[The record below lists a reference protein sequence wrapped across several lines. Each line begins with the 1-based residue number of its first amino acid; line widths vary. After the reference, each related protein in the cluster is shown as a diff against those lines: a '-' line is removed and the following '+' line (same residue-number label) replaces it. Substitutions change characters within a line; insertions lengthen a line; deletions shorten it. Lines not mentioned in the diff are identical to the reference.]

1 MDMINSSFLP
11 LAKMETAAVIHHPAN
26 LLNKRRFY
34 GPSNDIFWGIFIW
47 LNDVH
52 FYYSVVIHKYL
63 CTASDAHTRKK
74 LCINAFL
81 RKKTS
86 FFWLLLAFTDVR
98 IEDCR

>member
-63 CTASDAHTRKK
+63 CTASDAHTQKK
-74 LCINAFL
+74 LCINAFFK
-81 RKKTS
+81 KKTPS
-86 FFWLLLAFTDVR
+86 FLAAFG
-98 IEDCR
+98 IH